1 MRLHQW
7 SRSIKRGGPQ
17 KQISKLKSIALGCSV
32 ACSTSCTTKTPRHFQ
47 KIKYT
52 LLINPTNYKLPFK
65 KKKINPTI
73 INCAVPKIFH
83 ITCYWEKKKEKKES
97 KNVRRQRHQTKPH
110 RQLEAVILELKK
122 PTQSPQINHTC
133 RQQPHPQVLSLV
145 H

>member
-52 LLINPTNYKLPFK
+52 LLINPTNYKLPLK
-65 KKKINPTI
+65 KKKNQSNHNKLCRAKDIP
-73 INCAVPKIFH
+73 H
-83 ITCYWEKKKEKKES
+83 HMLLGKKKEKKES

>member
-83 ITCYWEKKKEKKES
+83 ITCYWEKKKKKKKAKTLGDRDTRPNPTDNS
-97 KNVRRQRHQTKPH
+97 KQLYWSLRNPPNHPKSTTPVGSNRIH
-110 RQLEAVILELKK
+110 R
-122 PTQSPQINHTC
+122 S
-133 RQQPHPQVLSLV
+133 
-145 H
+145 